1 MAGLRKIAV
10 LGAGNIGGTLAQRLA
25 EADLAKELVL
35 LDIVEGLPQG
45 KALDIAQSAPILGFS
60 TAVTGSL
67 SLEALAGADLVI
79 ETAGLAR
86 KPGMSRSD
94 LLTKNAEILRGHANA
109 VRMHAPHAVCIV
121 VTNPV
126 DVMSYWFRK
135 VSGLPGARVFGES
148 GSLDTARFRTFVA
161 QALGVAP
168 RDVVGFVLGTHGD
181 TMVPIP
187 SLTSVNGVP
196 LSGLLPKDQLDA
208 ILERTRN
215 GGGEIVNLLKAGSA
229 YYAPT
234 ASQAELARAVALDE
248 HRLLPIT
255 AALDGP
261 YGLHDLYLGVPAQIG
276 AGGVERVFEVQLT
289 PAERAAFDASA
300 AAVRSDLEV
309 LAKLPSE
316 AS

>member
-309 LAKLPSE
+309 LAKLPSG